1 VTQPPDDLRGAAR
14 AAAVLRVLASQP
26 APMSAA
32 TLARELGVPR
42 ASVYRILGA
51 LAAEGFVTHYP
62 EAQRWGLGIVAFEI
76 GNAYLRQAPL
86 ERLARPLLSELVTRV
101 HETAHFGV
109 LHGADVMY
117 LVKEQPVRSVP
128 TVIDVGVRL
137 PAHLTASGRAILA
150 HLPPAQVRALFP
162 TSASFTRRT
171 DRGPTTL
178 TQLRQLLSAERAQG
192 WAVEDGMVS
201 AGLASVARVVSD
213 HEGRP
218 VGAVAV
224 TFPVERWP
232 GTDQRR
238 LAGAVVTTAMRLTQ
252 RLQLRP
258 H

>member
-1 VTQPPDDLRGAAR
+1 MPASDDLRGAAR
-14 AAAVLRVLASQP
+14 GAAVLRLLASQP

-32 TLARELGVPR
+32 TVARALAIPR
-42 ASVYRILGA
+42 ASTYRILDA

-86 ERLARPLLSELVTRV
+86 ERLARPLLAELVTRV

-117 LVKEQPVRSVP
+117 VVKEQPVRSVP

-137 PAHLTASGRAILA
+137 PAHLTASGRAVLA
-150 HLPPAQVRALFP
+150 ELPAPQVRALFP
-162 TSASFTRRT
+162 NSAAFTRRT
-171 DRGPTTL
+171 DRGPTSL
-178 TQLRQLLSAERAQG
+178 TELRQLLRAEQVQG
-192 WAVEDGMVS
+192 WAFEDGLITP
-201 AGLASVARVVSD
+201 GLASIAQSVAD

-224 TFPVERWP
+224 TFPIERWP
-232 GTDQRR
+232 APDQRR
-238 LAGAVVTTAMRLTQ
+238 LAGAVTACANRLTQ